1 MDIFY
6 PGIQPRIYLLVGIIG
21 ALICLALAFGLT
33 ALAFVKLTG
42 EALLGAPRDEE
53 LARNS
58 KPGDVP
64 WHMRSV
70 LVTLASLCLLLGV
83 FSAPVAR
90 GLSGMA
96 GGLLGVR
103 DGLVFRAEGLN
114 LSIHLESDSV
124 KPTEQIQEQAES
136 IPLQQEQEYR
146 ARVSIRLLG
155 VLVAVLA
162 FPFIFNWGISRS
174 RWADRN
180 RLRRGPLWIGGDSFQ
195 PGSMQYTGSAF
206 SSLVWLPFEKR
217 QMPAFLLRWLKAEG
231 APEYLPVSEPLTER
245 RVVLELFRLGYD
257 RSLRLLLT
265 IAQSIGDWIQNGDI
279 RRYLRLIFVL
289 FVLTLVVLIM
299 ISAGGGR

>member
-1 MDIFY
+1 
-6 PGIQPRIYLLVGIIG
+6 
-21 ALICLALAFGLT
+21 
-33 ALAFVKLTG
+33 
-42 EALLGAPRDEE
+42 
-53 LARNS
+53 
-58 KPGDVP
+58 
-64 WHMRSV
+64 
-70 LVTLASLCLLLGV
+70 
-83 FSAPVAR
+83 
-90 GLSGMA
+90 MA

-103 DGLVFRAEGLN
+103 DGLVFRADGLN

-124 KPTEQIQEQAES
+124 KPTEQIEEQAES

-162 FPFIFNWGISRS
+162 FPFIFTWGISRS
-174 RWADRN
+174 RWADRY

-217 QMPAFLLRWLKAEG
+217 QMPAFLLRWMKAED